1 MNLKNQYIKIYI
13 IFYFIILITLNISF
27 VYNIYHNYKNKVWK
41 NDRGLF
47 IYICIFD
54 IFIDLYLIL
63 LSFIIYVLETI
74 HILKLKIFV
83 FFIIFGIDIKTKRT
97 RLIFGLIQLLI
108 SCYYIQYNANTSTE
122 MLILKTIFSTLYFL
136 IGVIN
141 IILSVLNKFNVK
153 IKNRDTIINSVN
165 KDFENQY

>member
-1 MNLKNQYIKIYI
+1 MDLKNQYIKIYL

-27 VYNIYHNYKNKVWK
+27 IYNIYHNYKNKVWK

-63 LSFIIYVLETI
+63 LSFIIYILETI
-74 HILKLKIFV
+74 HILKLKIFD

-97 RLIFGLIQLLI
+97 RLIFWSHTVNNILLLHAI
-108 SCYYIQYNANTSTE
+108 
-122 MLILKTIFSTLYFL
+122 
-136 IGVIN
+136 
-141 IILSVLNKFNVK
+141 
-153 IKNRDTIINSVN
+153 
-165 KDFENQY
+165 